1 MLSLRSKRSNRSS
14 PLSIVRCPLSTVHCQ
29 LSIVS
34 CLLLLLTGTLLQA
47 QSGMYR
53 LLSPDHK
60 LAIEIATG
68 EEVRWSVMNLN
79 TPVLLPSA
87 IGMELS
93 TGEVLGRYAVVRKSQ
108 KISVNKTFATPLY
121 KKSSVTDQYNELTL
135 TFAGNYGLI
144 FRAYNDG
151 VAYRFFTRRKSALTI
166 RNEKAT
172 FQFASDHSGLF
183 PVIPEYRIPGD
194 PFMSG
199 FEALYRK
206 TSVSALTKDTLSF
219 LPVLINLDEGKKLA
233 ILEADLEDYPG
244 MFLQPQT
251 GIVNSLQAVFAGYPK
266 KESLYWNKLNA
277 KVDGRENFIAKV
289 SGTRH
294 FPWRVLVLSS
304 SDKELL
310 NNDMMQKL
318 ASPSRVP
325 DISWIIPGK
334 VAWDW
339 WNDWNITHV
348 DFKAGCNTETYKY
361 YIDFAAENKLEYII
375 MDESWS
381 NDTNLLDVSPVIDLD
396 SIIAYG
402 KTRDV
407 GVILWST
414 MYAAEKNTD
423 SLFAHYSSMG
433 VKGFK
438 IDFLDRDD
446 QQMVQRVYTVA
457 AKAAKYKLVLD
468 YHGMYKPSGLQRTFP
483 NVLNCEGVRGLENF
497 KWSPIT
503 SVPEYDAQIPFIRM
517 LAGPMDYT
525 PGAMRNAS
533 RSGFRPINSMP
544 MSQGTRCHQLAMYS
558 LYEAPLQMLSDN
570 PTAYRQDSLCT
581 RFIAGFPTVFDE
593 TVAIDGTVGEFAV
606 VARRKG
612 NKWYLGALN
621 NWIPRDLEIPLDFL
635 GEGSFEA
642 ETFRDG
648 INAERDGTDYVRQII
663 PVQNNSTVKIHLAA
677 GGGWAAVIRKE

>member
-1 MLSLRSKRSNRSS
+1 MPSNLS
-14 PLSIVRCPLSTVHCQ
+14 PLSIVNCQ
-29 LSIVS
+29 LSIVKFS
-34 CLLLLLTGTLLQA
+34 IALFLALSGTSLQA
-47 QSGMYR
+47 QSGLYR

-60 LAIEIATG
+60 LAIEVATG
-68 EEVRWSVMNLN
+68 AEVRWSVVNLN
-79 TPVLLPSA
+79 TQVLLPSE

-93 TGEVLGRYAVVRKSQ
+93 SGEVLGRYAVVRKSQ
-108 KISVNKTFATPLY
+108 KISVNKNFATPLY
-121 KKSSVTDQYNELTL
+121 KKSTVTDQYNELTL
-135 TFAGNYGLI
+135 TFAGKYGLI

-151 VAYRFFTRRKSALTI
+151 VAYRFFTRRKSMLTI
-166 RNEKAT
+166 RNEIAAFHFT
-172 FQFASDHSGLF
+172 ADLTGLF
-183 PVIPEYRIPGD
+183 PVIPEYRVPGD

-206 TSVSALTKDTLSF
+206 TSLNGLTKDTLSF
-219 LPVLINLDEGKKLA
+219 LPVMLNLEEGKKLA

-244 MFLQPQT
+244 MFLQPQK
-251 GIVNSLQAVFAGYPK
+251 GSPNSLQAVFAGYPK
-266 KESLYWNKLNA
+266 AESLYRNNLNA
-277 KVDGRENFIAKV
+277 RVDERENFIAKV
-289 SGTRH
+289 AGTRH
-294 FPWRVLVLSS
+294 FPWRVLLMSS
-304 SDKELL
+304 ADKELL

-325 DISWIIPGK
+325 DISWIRPGK

-339 WNDWNITHV
+339 WNDWNVSHV
-348 DFKAGCNTETYKY
+348 DFKAGCNTATYKY
-361 YIDFAAENKLEYII
+361 YIDFAADYKLEYII
-375 MDESWS
+375 LDESWS
-381 NDTNLLDVSPVIDLD
+381 NDTNLLDVSPAVNLD

-402 KTRDV
+402 SSRNV

-414 MYAAEKNTD
+414 MYAVEKNTD
-423 SLFAHYSSMG
+423 SLFAHYSRMG

-446 QQMVQRVYTVA
+446 QQMVQRVFAVA

-483 NVLNCEGVRGLENF
+483 NVLNCEGVRGLENY
-497 KWSPIT
+497 KWSHN
-503 SVPEYDAQIPFIRM
+503 SNVPEYDAQIPFIRM

-533 RSGFRPINSMP
+533 ESSFRPVNSMP

-581 RFIAGFPTVFDE
+581 RFMAAFPTIFDE
-593 TVAIDGTVGEFAV
+593 TIAIDGTVGEFAV

-612 NKWYLGALN
+612 NTWYVGALS
-621 NWIPRDLEIPLDFL
+621 NWTPRDLEIPLDFL

-642 ETFRDG
+642 ETFSDG
-648 INAERDGTDYVRQII
+648 INAERDGTDYVRQI
-663 PVQNNSTVKIHLAA
+663 STVQSTTSVHVHLAA
-677 GGGWAAVIRKE
+677 GGGWAAVISKR

>member
-1 MLSLRSKRSNRSS
+1 MDIVKFYITLFLALS
-14 PLSIVRCPLSTVHCQ
+14 
-29 LSIVS
+29 
-34 CLLLLLTGTLLQA
+34 GTLLQA
-47 QSGMYR
+47 QSGLYR

-68 EEVRWSVMNLN
+68 AEVRWSVVNLN
-79 TPVLLPSA
+79 TQVLLPSE

-93 TGEVLGRYAVVRKSQ
+93 SGEVLGRYAVVRKSQ
-108 KISVNKTFATPLY
+108 KISVNKNFATPLY
-121 KKSSVTDQYNELTL
+121 KKSSVADQYNELTL

-151 VAYRFFTRRKSALTI
+151 VAYRFFTRRKSTLTI
-166 RNEKAT
+166 RNEIAVFHFPADLT
-172 FQFASDHSGLF
+172 GLF
-183 PVIPEYRIPGD
+183 PVIPEYRVPGD

-199 FEALYRK
+199 FEALYQK
-206 TSVSALTKDTLSF
+206 TSLNSLTKDTLSF
-219 LPVLINLDEGKKLA
+219 LPVMINLEEGKKLA

-244 MFLQPQT
+244 MFLRPEKKT
-251 GIVNSLQAVFAGYPK
+251 PNSLQAVFAGYPK
-266 KESLYWNKLNA
+266 AESLYRNNLNA
-277 KVDGRENFIAKV
+277 KVDEREDFIAKV
-289 SGTRH
+289 AGTRH
-294 FPWRVLVLSS
+294 FPWRVLLMSS
-304 SDKELL
+304 ADKELL

-325 DISWIIPGK
+325 DISWIRPGK

-339 WNDWNITHV
+339 WNDWNISHV

-361 YIDFAAENKLEYII
+361 YIDFAADYKLEYII
-375 MDESWS
+375 LDESWS
-381 NDTNLLDVSPVIDLD
+381 NDTNLLDVSPAVDLD

-402 KTRDV
+402 NSRNV

-414 MYAAEKNTD
+414 MYAVEKNTD
-423 SLFAHYSSMG
+423 SLFAHYSRMG

-446 QQMVQRVYTVA
+446 QQMVQRVYDVA

-483 NVLNCEGVRGLENF
+483 NVLNCEGVRGLENY
-497 KWSPIT
+497 KWSPNS

-533 RSGFRPINSMP
+533 ESSFRPIHSMP

-581 RFIAGFPTVFDE
+581 RFIAAFPTIFDE

-612 NKWYLGALN
+612 NAWYLGALN
-621 NWIPRDLEIPLDFL
+621 NWTPRDLDIPLDFL

-648 INAERDGTDYVRQII
+648 INAERDGTDYVQQIL
-663 PVQNNSTVKIHLAA
+663 PVQRNASIHVHMAA
-677 GGGWAAVIRKE
+677 GGGWAAVIRMK